1 MTTNDGH
8 GSWTT
13 GSTLSRVDP
22 GDASLALEGP
32 RYQQDRELGRGGH
45 GVVQLCRDQIV
56 GREIAV
62 KTRIGKRNLSRF
74 IREARIQGQLE
85 HPAIVPVYD
94 LGIDEDDHVYFSMKR
109 LRGRTLRNV
118 IKDLQAGD
126 HATAAQFPRSRL
138 LQIFLTTCNALHFA
152 HSRGVLHRDIKPAN
166 IMAGEYGE
174 VYVLDWGVAT
184 MLDSDLEETHELQPD
199 EAPDAELVE
208 DQETSAQQTA
218 DGVIIGWRPPDDHP
232 GVRTMIFSTCV
243 CLCVAHAQG
252 QSMPRACPEHAQSM
266 PRASPMA

>member
-126 HATAAQFPRSRL
+126 HATAAQFATPADLPNHVQCTSFCAQPWRS
-138 LQIFLTTCNALHFA
+138 A
-152 HSRGVLHRDIKPAN
+152 SRHQAR
-166 IMAGEYGE
+166 
-174 VYVLDWGVAT
+174 
-184 MLDSDLEETHELQPD
+184 
-199 EAPDAELVE
+199 
-208 DQETSAQQTA
+208 
-218 DGVIIGWRPPDDHP
+218 
-232 GVRTMIFSTCV
+232 
-243 CLCVAHAQG
+243 
-252 QSMPRACPEHAQSM
+252 EHHGG
-266 PRASPMA
+266 